1 MPRRSHPLDP
11 SSSPLALFGAELRF
25 LRERAGLSQDQAG
38 AKANYS
44 GSHIGSIERAEDMP
58 LRRFAEKMDQVLDGG
73 GILPRLWDGLLK
85 RSVHPPW
92 FDWPIHESAAD
103 LLRSFQLA
111 LVYGLLQTEAYA
123 RALLHGDEQ
132 AVRARMARQE
142 VLRRTEPD
150 PPHLAC
156 VLDEAVLWR
165 EVGGPEVMREQLQHL
180 VAVVS
185 ERISVQILPCG
196 LHRGVNGSFVLA
208 TVDDRREV
216 AYVETAARGITTGEP
231 ADLATLTRRFES
243 IRSRALPVD
252 QSLDLIMRTAK
263 ERWS

>member
-1 MPRRSHPLDP
+1 MPRRPNPLDP

-25 LRERAGLSQDQAG
+25 LRERARLSQDQAG
-38 AKANYS
+38 SKANYS
-44 GSHIGSIERAEDMP
+44 GSHIGSVERAEDMP
-58 LRRFAEKMDQVLDGG
+58 LRDFAVKMDQVLDGD

-103 LLRSFQLA
+103 LLRSFELA

-123 RALLHGDEQ
+123 RALLRSDDQ
-132 AVRARMARQE
+132 AVRARMERQE
-142 VLRRTEPD
+142 ILRRSEPE
-150 PPHLAC
+150 PPYLVC
-156 VLDEAVLWR
+156 VLDESVLWR

-180 VAVVS
+180 VTVAS
-185 ERISVQILPCG
+185 DRISVQVLPFG
-196 LHRGVNGSFVLA
+196 LHGGVNGSFALA
-208 TVDDRREV
+208 TLDDQREV
-216 AYVETAARGITTGEP
+216 AFEETAARGITTGEP
-231 ADLATLTRRFES
+231 SVLRRLIERFES

>member
-1 MPRRSHPLDP
+1 MPRRSNPLDP

-58 LRRFAEKMDQVLDGG
+58 LRQFAEKMDQVLDGG

-111 LVYGLLQTEAYA
+111 LVDGLLQTEAYA

-132 AVRARMARQE
+132 AVRARLARQE
-142 VLRRTEPD
+142 ILRRSEPE
-150 PPHLAC
+150 PPYLAC

-180 VAVVS
+180 VAMVS

-196 LHRGVNGSFVLA
+196 LHRGVNGAFVLA

-231 ADLATLTRRFES
+231 LDLAMLTERFES

-252 QSLDLIMRTAK
+252 QSLDLITRTVK